1 MRFLFLVYGLIVLF
15 GVTFYTLGSAGST
28 SGGSSSARGWSG
40 SGGYGGSGGGW
51 SSGAGHK

>member
-1 MRFLFLVYGLIVLF
+1 LFLVYGLIVLF